1 MKARRSNGNVPVC
14 KFHEPRQLSGR
25 GLIERLQPI
34 DQAGTCPGYLQ
45 DMCLQSRAWNVA
57 RQSRQVRRQAQ
68 TVQVISS
75 QLL

>member
-1 MKARRSNGNVPVC
+1 MRARRGS
-14 KFHEPRQLSGR
+14 SR

-34 DQAGTCPGYLQ
+34 DQAGAGPGYPQ
-45 DMCLQSRAWNVA
+45 DMGLQGGARNVA

-75 QLL
+75 HLF